1 MALESKKNSTK
12 QRITMAK
19 QQVKKKKDVTLTGQ
33 VKKYIKWFW
42 IVFASGIAAVFLLF
56 LLASWGFLGEM
67 PSFEIL
73 ENPQTNLASQV
84 ISSDGKT
91 LGKYYWR
98 DNRTPVDYKELPKTL
113 VDALIATEDA
123 RFHDHSGIDA
133 RGTLRAFAFLG
144 KRGGASTISQQLAR
158 QLFVGVRSR
167 NIFEAGIQ
175 KIKEWVI
182 ATRLERQY
190 TKEEIIAMYFN
201 IYDFGN
207 NADGIR
213 SAARIY
219 FGKEPKELK
228 IEESAM
234 LVGMFKNS
242 SYFNPRRRPKIVKK
256 RRDVVF
262 AQMYKYDYITEKEK
276 DSLQKLPFKIN
287 YNPESHNAGLGTY
300 FREHLKK
307 FLKRWVKENP
317 KEDGTKYNI
326 NLDGLKIY
334 TTIDSRMQKYAEEAM
349 EEHMKKLQAEFFH
362 QNTKKRN
369 KNAPFAR
376 DVEQKSIDYAISRSI
391 RQSERWRK
399 MKNNGKSED
408 EILASFDKKI
418 PMTLFSWKG
427 EKDTIM
433 TPRDS
438 IIYAKYFLRASF
450 MSMEPQTGQVKA
462 WVGGI
467 NHKFFKYD
475 MVQQGKRQI
484 GSTFKPFVYA
494 TAIDQLHLSPCDS
507 MPNGPFCIEKGKY
520 GLLEP
525 WCPKNSGGEYEGMRT
540 LKGALA
546 NSVNTVTARL
556 MDKVGPTNVRELAQR
571 LGVQSE
577 IPEAPSIALGTPD
590 ITLYEMLGAYGTFVN
605 KGVYVKPVVVTR
617 IEDKNGTVLY
627 EFVPETKDVLS
638 EEVAYTVVNLMEG
651 VTQSG
656 SGKRLRHK
664 GARTAVYKEVVT
676 GYPYEFKN
684 PIAGKTGTTQ
694 NHSDGWFIGMVP
706 NLVSGAWVG
715 GEDRQIRFASIT
727 YGQGASM
734 ALPIWALFMKKCY
747 ADKTLDVSKDKFPE
761 PEELTINV
769 DCSKV
774 TKSDDVINGQ
784 DQDNKDDSDG
794 IDF

>member
-1 MALESKKNSTK
+1 
-12 QRITMAK
+12 MAK
-19 QQVKKKKDVTLTGQ
+19 KQVKNKQEKPTTFKKV
-33 VKKYIKWFW
+33 IKWFW
-42 IVFASGIAAVFLLF
+42 IIFGGGIATVFLLF
-56 LLASWGFLGEM
+56 LLASWGFLGDM

-84 ISSDGKT
+84 LSSDGKT
-91 LGKYYWR
+91 LGKYYLR
-98 DNRTPVDYKELPKTL
+98 DNRTPVDYKELPKDL
-113 VDALIATEDA
+113 VNALVATEDA
-123 RFHDHSGIDA
+123 RFYEHSGIDV
-133 RGTLRAFAFLG
+133 RGTIRAAVFLG
-144 KRGGASTISQQLAR
+144 SKGGASTISQQLAK
-158 QLFVGVRSR
+158 QLFHGERARGLSR
-167 NIFEAGIQ
+167 YTQ

-201 IYDFGN
+201 IYDFNN

-242 SYFNPRRRPKIVKK
+242 SLYNPRRNPEGVKN
-256 RRDVVF
+256 RRDVVL
-262 AQMYKYDYITEKEK
+262 AQMYKYDYISEKRK
-276 DSLQKLPFKIN
+276 DSLQDLPLKIN

-307 FLKRWVKENP
+307 FMKRWVRENP
-317 KEDGTKYNI
+317 KDDGTKYNI
-326 NLDGLKIY
+326 NFDGLKIY
-334 TTIDSRMQKYAEEAM
+334 TTIDSRMQQYAEEAM
-349 EEHMKKLQAEFFH
+349 EEHMKRLQAEFFH

-376 DVEQKSIDYAISRSI
+376 DVEQKSIDYVIDRSI
-391 RQSERWRK
+391 RQSERWRV
-399 MKNNGKSED
+399 MKKEGKSEK
-408 EILASFDKKI
+408 EIVTSFDKKI
-418 PMTLFSWKG
+418 PMTLFTWKG

-433 TPRDS
+433 SPRDS
-438 IIYAKYFLRASF
+438 LIFTKYYLRASF
-450 MSMEPQTGQVKA
+450 MSLEPQTGQVKA

-467 NHKFFKYD
+467 NHKYFKYD
-475 MVQQGKRQI
+475 MVKQGRRQI

-494 TAIDQLHLSPCDS
+494 SAIDQLHLSPCDS
-507 MPNGPFCIEKGKY
+507 MPNGPFCIETGKY

-525 WCPKNSGGEYEGMRT
+525 WCPRNSDNKYEGMRT
-540 LKGALA
+540 LRGALA

-556 MDKVGPTNVRELAQR
+556 MDRVGPANVRSLAQR
-571 LGVQSE
+571 LGVESE

-590 ITLYEMLGAYGTFVN
+590 ISLYEMLGAYGTFVN
-605 KGVYVKPVVVTR
+605 KGVYVKPVVVSR

-651 VTQSG
+651 VTKSG
-656 SGKRLRHK
+656 SGRRLRTK
-664 GARTAVYKEVVT
+664 GAEKWNKMYDEIIT

-694 NHSDGWFIGMVP
+694 NNSDGWFIGMVP
-706 NLVSGAWVG
+706 NLISGAWVG
-715 GEDRQIRFASIT
+715 GEDRQVRFSRT
-727 YGQGASM
+727 KYGQGASM
-734 ALPIWALFMKKCY
+734 ALPIWGLFMKKCY
-747 ADKTLDVSKDKFPE
+747 ADASLGVSKGKFPK

-769 DCSKV
+769 DCSKT
-774 TKSDDVINGQ
+774 TKKDGEGKGDPDD
-784 DQDNKDDSDG
+784 DQNNDG